1 MLFPMA
7 HNGDCLREMAGGAL
21 SQIGDPEVKIVHSGI
36 LSVTGILQQTIFEK
50 LESTA
55 S

>member
-21 SQIGDPEVKIVHSGI
+21 SQIGDPEVKIVHRGI
-36 LSVTGILQQTIFEK
+36 LSAMGMFQQLFLIGGVRE
-50 LESTA
+50 
-55 S
+55 